1 MLHYITPSVPVG
13 QDHQLTF
20 VFFLHL
26 RPMGSGPCAKGWPCT
41 RPSSKTPKSACAL
54 AAVQIRIFDD
64 LSRVGFLKIFVGC
77 LMIFATF
84 TR

>member
-1 MLHYITPSVPVG
+1 
-13 QDHQLTF
+13 
-20 VFFLHL
+20 
-26 RPMGSGPCAKGWPCT
+26 MGSGPCPKGWPCT
-41 RPSSKTPKSACAL
+41 TPSSKTLKSACAL

-64 LSRVGFLKIFVGC
+64 LSRVGFLKIFVGY